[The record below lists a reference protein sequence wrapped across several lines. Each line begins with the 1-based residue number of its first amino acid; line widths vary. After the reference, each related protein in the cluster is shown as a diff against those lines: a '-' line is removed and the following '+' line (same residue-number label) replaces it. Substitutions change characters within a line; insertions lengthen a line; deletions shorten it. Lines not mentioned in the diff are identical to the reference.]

1 MSPKCCFCPYCK
13 KGGILSAGDVDSIE
27 EAKCHGCG
35 HLVWVY
41 PHQSEGRIVYSVY
54 MDREGA
60 ENFRY
65 NLQKPSAP
73 DPTPTPP
80 KKESILQ
87 EAERLVNGPRAQ
99 AYGPASES
107 FGRIAKIA
115 SAMMTPDDINHIY
128 EESELTPVFI
138 CKILVALKIGRQCN
152 KHGRDNLVDLGGYS
166 FLWNELEEALN
177 EKN

>member
-1 MSPKCCFCPYCK
+1 MSIKFCFCPYCK
-13 KGGILSAGDVDSIE
+13 GGDIPVAGDVDSIE
-27 EAKCHGCG
+27 EAKCLGCD
-35 HLVWVY
+35 HPVWVY
-41 PHQSEGRIVYSVY
+41 PHQSEGRIVYSVFL
-54 MDREGA
+54 DREGA
-60 ENFRY
+60 ENCRY
-65 NLQKPSAP
+65 NLHKTGAP
-73 DPTPTPP
+73 DPTTIPP
-80 KKESILQ
+80 QKESILQ

-138 CKILVALKIGRQCN
+138 CKILVALKLGRQCN